1 MDYWGLPRPAGGSLP
16 PQLAVLLGPARALPA
31 GAAAFGGPALAAQ
44 PAAASPPVHRKNG
57 IRRYAPHPLLF
68 TRPPTPFGTSLRRSS
83 GWAGHFSFTAA
94 RRASPNRPSD
104 VQGGPKARPR
114 RFAPQGRANSEPR
127 NVAPQAERSGGPQTS
142 KKREKNS
149 LFLQRPVFLSLHKKR
164 R

>member
-68 TRPPTPFGTSLRRSS
+68 TRPPTPFQTSLRRPS

-94 RRASPNRPSD
+94 RRASSKWPSD
-104 VQGGPKARPR
+104 VQGWPKARPR
-114 RFAPQGRANSEPR
+114 RFAPQGRADLR
-127 NVAPQAERSGGPQTS
+127 APKRSAASGAQRRPQNI